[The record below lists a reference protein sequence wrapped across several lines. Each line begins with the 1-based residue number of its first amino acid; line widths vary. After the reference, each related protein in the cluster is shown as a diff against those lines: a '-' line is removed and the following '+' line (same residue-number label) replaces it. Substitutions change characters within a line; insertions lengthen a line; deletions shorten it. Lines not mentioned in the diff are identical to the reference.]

1 MAYQNIERRD
11 LLRAIKGRPVREEM
25 EMIMDVAGE
34 DAVWRHNP
42 TDKDGPWNGR
52 DTFGT
57 APMEKLIVIKTSRSA
72 IDKLIRRYKGSYIT
86 QSKGKGGQKWYKD
99 GDFIRLF
106 VGTQVIKFQQTGKLT
121 TSSGKS
127 ISETTMTRMQELGSA
142 FVFKRAIK
150 DNKSWGNMLA
160 LRADTE
166 TMDGVKKIWKDIG
179 DVDDVD
185 EEWLNNFYK
194 QQKTLIDK
202 IGRPNFTEFNREGGF
217 MEFISDLVKTEYGI
231 SSKDNWNPADIW
243 LIQDEKKWTKLIEDS
258 VKTTSNKAKGVLYL
272 NSIMRKLFAARQ
284 VFGISLKKVAAGKD
298 ARIEFVNDKSEFF
311 ANLAKMRFTYI
322 AADCKMGKKKDK
334 EGAITLSTQ
343 DTRVYVK
350 DGGNVYNF
358 QIKGNNSTGMSNLKY
373 EPTSSGATA
382 ARLGKATVE
391 LVEQLLK
398 DYKLKFK
405 KDNGAYPQN
414 AKEFLDNKGGN
425 WKELI
430 EVLHK
435 NKVDID
441 VPDVQ
446 TAYDN
451 LLFVFGTKPFVA
463 NAKCQQ
469 IKWLTEYLSLSRE
482 DRDTFGTNMVFIAK
496 KEGRKYGV
504 FAKIF

>member
-11 LLRAIKGRPVREEM
+11 LLKAIKGRPVREEM

-86 QSKGKGGQKWYKD
+86 QSKGKGGQKWYKE

-121 TSSGKS
+121 TASGKS

-142 FVFKRAIK
+142 FVFKRAIQ

-217 MEFISDLVKTEYGI
+217 MQFISDLVKTEYGI

-243 LIQDEKKWTKLIEDS
+243 LIQDERKWTKLIEDS
-258 VKTTSNKAKGVLYL
+258 VKTTSNKAQGVLYL
-272 NSIMRKLFAARQ
+272 NSIMRKLFATRQ

-311 ANLAKMRFTYI
+311 QKLEKLRFDYDG
-322 AADCKMGKKKDK
+322 ADCKLGQKTDK
-334 EGAITLSTQ
+334 EGTITLSTQ
-343 DTRVYVK
+343 DTSCLLY
-350 DGGNVYNF
+350 
-358 QIKGNNSTGMSNLKY
+358 
-373 EPTSSGATA
+373 TSPSP
-382 ARLGKATVE
+382 R
-391 LVEQLLK
+391 
-398 DYKLKFK
+398 
-405 KDNGAYPQN
+405 
-414 AKEFLDNKGGN
+414 
-425 WKELI
+425 
-430 EVLHK
+430 
-435 NKVDID
+435 
-441 VPDVQ
+441 
-446 TAYDN
+446 
-451 LLFVFGTKPFVA
+451 
-463 NAKCQQ
+463 
-469 IKWLTEYLSLSRE
+469 
-482 DRDTFGTNMVFIAK
+482 DRG
-496 KEGRKYGV
+496 
-504 FAKIF
+504 